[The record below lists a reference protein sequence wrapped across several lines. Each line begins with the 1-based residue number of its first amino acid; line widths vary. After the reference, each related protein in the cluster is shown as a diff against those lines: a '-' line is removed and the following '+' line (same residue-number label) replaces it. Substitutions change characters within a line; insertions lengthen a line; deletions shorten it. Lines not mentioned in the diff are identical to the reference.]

1 MHISR
6 NGIKYKIVIFLYVF
20 LVFLHLVLRT
30 RGLLAFPLGRF
41 MQFGINIIPFKDFA
55 PFLIQQGAFKIAGK
69 IAYYFI
75 YALPIAEYVRPF
87 LDRNRLFIAYSLFT
101 ILLEEMLNLLF
112 SGQYS
117 VIFDMNNIML
127 YLVGLAIGYGTFQAV
142 IFVSAK
148 IKVKNKR

>member
-1 MHISR
+1 
-6 NGIKYKIVIFLYVF
+6 
-20 LVFLHLVLRT
+20 
-30 RGLLAFPLGRF
+30 
-41 MQFGINIIPFKDFA
+41 
-55 PFLIQQGAFKIAGK
+55 
-69 IAYYFI
+69 
-75 YALPIAEYVRPF
+75 
-87 LDRNRLFIAYSLFT
+87 
-101 ILLEEMLNLLF
+101 MLNLLF

>member
-1 MHISR
+1 M
-6 NGIKYKIVIFLYVF
+6 Y
-20 LVFLHLVLRT
+20 
-30 RGLLAFPLGRF
+30 GL
-41 MQFGINIIPFKDFA
+41 
-55 PFLIQQGAFKIAGK
+55 
-69 IAYYFI
+69 
-75 YALPIAEYVRPF
+75 F